1 MTFGNFILAML
12 VFVLIVMIHEF
23 GHFIVAKLS
32 GIRVEEFAIG
42 MGPKLFGKK
51 KGDTLYSLR
60 AIPIGGFCKL
70 TGEDEASQDD
80 KAFNNKSLLTR
91 MGVIFFGPLMN
102 FILALFIFSLVVTQT
117 PTINEVIIGK
127 PAQTAGMLKGDKII
141 EINNKTINNW
151 DSVKKE
157 ISESPGKNLE
167 IIVQRKNQ
175 KQSINVVPIVENET
189 EGAMIGI
196 KPSLKIGSIS
206 IKEGLNT
213 TIAVSKSMLDFLVK
227 LFTGKASSD
236 EVSGPVG
243 IIIFINEAAKVGFL
257 YLLNLTAFLSLNLG
271 IINLLPIPALDGGRL
286 MFLFLEF
293 IRRKPIEAEKE
304 GFINFVGFVALMVLA
319 VVIAYKDLI
328 KYNLLNFFR

>member
-189 EGAMIGI
+189 EGAIIGI